1 MNFWNIFWIL
11 RVILALLLLAS
22 MALWF
27 LKPNTMDPF
36 EMMGAIGGRI
46 FIAYLL
52 IKRWGKKDSNE
63 K

>member
-22 MALWF
+22 MSMWF
-27 LKPNTMDPF
+27 IKPNTMDSF

-52 IKRWGKKDSNE
+52 MKRWGKKDSNE